1 MCPLFGV
8 KFILV
13 DREPGRSLFDPDGLL
28 SDLREY
34 FKTDFDLV
42 TKKAL
47 PPALSMNYRL
57 SRLLNTS

>member
-1 MCPLFGV
+1 L
-8 KFILV
+8 I

-47 PPALSMNYRL
+47 PPPALSMNYRL
-57 SRLLNTS
+57 SRLRNTS

>member
-1 MCPLFGV
+1 LF
-8 KFILV
+8 

-47 PPALSMNYRL
+47 PPRPINELQTFKAAQHQLIIE
-57 SRLLNTS
+57 TV